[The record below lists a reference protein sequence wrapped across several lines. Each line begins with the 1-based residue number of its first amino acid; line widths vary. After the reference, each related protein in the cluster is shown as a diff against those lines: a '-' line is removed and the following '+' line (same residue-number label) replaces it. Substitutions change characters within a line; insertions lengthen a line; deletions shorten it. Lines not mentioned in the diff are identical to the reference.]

1 MKDQY
6 FPADLILLNSDDS
19 QGICYVET
27 KNLDGETNMKSKI
40 PHKFTVPCTRT
51 EEDVAK
57 FQGEI
62 DCQGPN
68 EFLYR
73 FEGNLK
79 FKPSK
84 SEFLSMESSYHGGH
98 ANISLDA
105 NQMLLRGS
113 SLRNT
118 EYIYGI
124 VVYTG
129 HESKIMKNSPK
140 SRNKLSKIE
149 RKTNYLIL
157 FLFLVEVLIIVFAAG
172 YITIWNYSNQDTTD
186 FYLGWSR
193 SRSPIDESIPFSMLV
208 NLGTWLL
215 IFVPFIPI
223 SLIVTLEIIK
233 FFQAMFISWDA
244 TLYDETKQ
252 MAAKVQSSNLNEE
265 LGQIEYIFSDKTG
278 TLTQNIMEFK
288 KMCVGPYGYGFSS
301 KESPEDFSRYT
312 TNSDST
318 FAGEESKTL
327 SPELDGS
334 SNRFNIRLQDSGVSD
349 AKFRVADTDITNVSF
364 YDPLFY
370 QHMDDRNHENHEK
383 IHRFLLH
390 LALCHTVIIG
400 KEELE
405 DRVKITYN
413 ASSPDELAL
422 VNAARFF
429 GYFFKDRDDEN
440 NMIIRYPSGAEFK
453 YKVLN
458 IIEFDSA
465 RKRMTVIV
473 KCPNNDIKVLCKGAD
488 SIIYPRLGGNEN
500 VEATEK
506 HLENYAGEGLRTLLL
521 AEKTVTEDEYL
532 KWEEKY
538 IAATLATVNR
548 EQKVAE
554 IEDLMEYDFELVGA
568 TAIEDKLQD
577 DVANTISV
585 LKEAGIK
592 IWVLTGDKIETAI
605 NIGYSCK
612 VLNNEMEQYI
622 IDKVSTDGIIDQLAD
637 SNKIYLKSSLTA
649 HALIVAG
656 DSLLKI

>member
-1 MKDQY
+1 
-6 FPADLILLNSDDS
+6 
-19 QGICYVET
+19 
-27 KNLDGETNMKSKI
+27 
-40 PHKFTVPCTRT
+40 
-51 EEDVAK
+51 
-57 FQGEI
+57 
-62 DCQGPN
+62 
-68 EFLYR
+68 
-73 FEGNLK
+73 
-79 FKPSK
+79 
-84 SEFLSMESSYHGGH
+84 MESSYQGGY

-124 VVYTG
+124 VIYTG

-149 RKTNYLIL
+149 KKTNYLIL
-157 FLFLVEVLIIVFAAG
+157 FLFMVEVLIIIFAAG
-172 YITIWNYSNQDTTD
+172 YITIWNSSNQDTTD

-193 SRSPIDESIPFSMLV
+193 SRSFIDESIPLSMIV

-223 SLIVTLEIIK
+223 SLMVTLEIIK

-244 TLYDETKQ
+244 TLYDESKS
-252 MAAKVQSSNLNEE
+252 MPAKVQSSNLNEE

-312 TNSDST
+312 TNSDNT
-318 FAGEESKTL
+318 IEGEESKML
-327 SPELDGS
+327 SPRIDGS
-334 SNRFNIRLQDSGVSD
+334 SNKFNIRLQDSGVSE
-349 AKFRVADTDITNVSF
+349 AKFRVEDPDITNVSF

-370 QHMDDRNHENHEK
+370 QHMDDRNHENHER

-390 LALCHTVIIG
+390 LAVCHTVIIG

-405 DRVKITYN
+405 DRVKVTYN

-440 NMIIRYPSGAEFK
+440 NMIIRYPSGLEFK

-473 KCPNNDIKVLCKGAD
+473 KCPNDEIKVLCKGAD
-488 SIIYPRLGGNEN
+488 SIIYPRLGGNEY

-506 HLENYAGEGLRTLLL
+506 HLENYAGEGLRTLLI
-521 AEKTVTEDEYL
+521 AEKTITEEEYF

-554 IEDLMEYDFELVGA
+554 VEDLMEYDFELVGA
-568 TAIEDKLQD
+568 TAIEDRLQD

-612 VLNNEMEQYI
+612 VLSNEMEQYI
-622 IDKVSTDGIIDQLAD
+622 IDKDSTDGIIDQLAD
-637 SNKIYLKSSLTA
+637 SNKVYLKSSLTA